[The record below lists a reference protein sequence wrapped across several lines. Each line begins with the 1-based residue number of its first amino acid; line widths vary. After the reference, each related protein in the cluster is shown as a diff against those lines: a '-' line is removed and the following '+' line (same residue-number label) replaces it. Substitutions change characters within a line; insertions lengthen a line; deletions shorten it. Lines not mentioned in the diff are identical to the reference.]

1 MTLGPQ
7 PASSASGAVVR
18 APVFALLRF
27 ALPILLSFAAAVVSA
42 TELHGM
48 VVGVADGDTI
58 TVLDAA
64 HTRHKVRLSGIDAPE
79 RHQPFGTR
87 ATQHLSA
94 LVFGKE
100 VVVLWEKHDR
110 YGRIVGK
117 VLAPECTHN
126 ACAKTVD
133 AGLAQ
138 ISAGLAWHYRQY
150 EKEQAPQDRQRYS
163 AAERRAR
170 EKHEGLWQ
178 DTSPVPP
185 WNYRRERRDAVA
197 HAP

>member
-1 MTLGPQ
+1 MPLGSQ

-18 APVFALLRF
+18 APVYALLRF
-27 ALPILLSFAAAVVSA
+27 ALPLLLSFTAAVAGA
-42 TELHGM
+42 TELRGM

-79 RHQPFGTR
+79 RRQPFGTR
-87 ATQHLSA
+87 STQHLSA
-94 LVFGKE
+94 LVFGRE

-117 VLAPECTHN
+117 VLAPECAHST
-126 ACAKTVD
+126 CAKTVD

-138 ISAGLAWHYRQY
+138 INAGLAWHYRQY
-150 EKEQAPQDRQRYS
+150 EKEQAPQDRRHYS
-163 AAERRAR
+163 AAERTAR
-170 EKHEGLWQ
+170 EKHEGLWRE
-178 DTSPVPP
+178 TNPVPP
-185 WNYRRERRDAVA
+185 WNYRRQRRDAVA